1 MTASIVGTSVIGT
14 CSAGG
19 ARPAANAVLALVV
32 GLGAVRN
39 WSQAGRARPVAGAA
53 AGAEVVLGDPW

>member
-19 ARPAANAVLALVV
+19 ARPAADTVLAPVA

-39 WSQAGRARPVAGAA
+39 WAQAGKAGPEVGVV
-53 AGAEVVLGDPW
+53 AGAEVGLGDPW

>member
-1 MTASIVGTSVIGT
+1 MTASIVGTSVIST

-19 ARPAANAVLALVV
+19 ARPATDAMLALVT

-39 WSQAGRARPVAGAA
+39 WAQARRAGPVGVV
-53 AGAEVVLGDPW
+53 AGAEVGLGDPR

>member
-1 MTASIVGTSVIGT
+1 MIGT

-19 ARPAANAVLALVV
+19 ARPAADAVLALVA

-39 WSQAGRARPVAGAA
+39 WAQAGRVGPEAGAV
-53 AGAEVVLGDPW
+53 AGAEVVLGDPQ

>member
-1 MTASIVGTSVIGT
+1 MTAFIVGASVIGT

-19 ARPAANAVLALVV
+19 ARPATNAVLAPVA

-39 WSQAGRARPVAGAA
+39 WAQARRAGPVAEAA
-53 AGAEVVLGDPW
+53 AGAEVVLGDPQ

>member
-1 MTASIVGTSVIGT
+1 MTTSIVGTSVIGT

-19 ARPAANAVLALVV
+19 ARPATDAMLAPVA

-39 WSQAGRARPVAGAA
+39 WAQAGRAGPEARVV
-53 AGAEVVLGDPW
+53 AGAEVGLGDP